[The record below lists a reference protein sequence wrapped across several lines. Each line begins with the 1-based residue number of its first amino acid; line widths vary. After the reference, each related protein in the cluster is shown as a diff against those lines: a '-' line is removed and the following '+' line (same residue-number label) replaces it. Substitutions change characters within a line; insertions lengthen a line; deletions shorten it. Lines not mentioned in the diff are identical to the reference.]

1 MEIQITAIKFE
12 TVNGK
17 KTGKSFAFKLDP
29 KKMAVYKTEAT
40 VRKRVE
46 EYVAKSGVFKSSELK
61 DLKYSM
67 KDFLEEWKKQ
77 VEIVQ
82 AEELAKLEE
91 SPNNPGSRITPDMI
105 TRLAPNEVF
114 VFGSNEQGLH
124 YGGAAKAA
132 VENFG
137 AIMGQGNG
145 LQGKS
150 YAIPSMSGLGVMG
163 EYVKEFCEFAKAH
176 PEKRFLVTPIGC
188 GIAGYGIDEVA
199 PLFECCSDVEN
210 ITLPASFWDVMYMD
224 MDRQLTINWQELR
237 QFSIARWPKEMG
249 TTHGVGHWDRVAKFG
264 EMLYVDGVDMN
275 VVIAFAYLHDVER
288 KNDDIDDAH
297 GHRASI
303 LVDCIRH
310 NYLRDFDDEQ
320 VSLLKRACEL
330 HTLRHRTGNITID
343 TCFDADRLDLP
354 RVGITPDPERMATSK
369 GAKIASNPEYLQF
382 YEAMICSN
390 LG

>member
-82 AEELAKLEE
+82 AEELAKLEV

-132 VENFG
+132 AENFG

-176 PEKRFLVTPIGC
+176 PEKRFLVTEIGC
-188 GIAGYGIDEVA
+188 GIAGYSIGEVA
-199 PLFECCSDVEN
+199 PLFECCRDVEN
-210 ITLPASFWDVMYMD
+210 VTLPASFWD
-224 MDRQLTINWQELR
+224 IIGEP
-237 QFSIARWPKEMG
+237 SAKEYDLERFVTAQAADYADALDDIRNG
-249 TTHGVGHWDRVAKFG
+249 RKHGHWIWYIFPQQKG
-264 EMLYVDGVDMN
+264 LGHSYNSEYYGLDGIDE
-275 VVIAFAYLHDVER
+275 ARAYLAHPVLGARLREISEALLIHEGKR
-288 KNDDIDDAH
+288 DIDAIMGSSIDVLKLQTCMNLFNRVSPNDIFEKVLDA
-297 GHRASI
+297 
-303 LVDCIRH
+303 
-310 NYLRDFDDEQ
+310 F
-320 VSLLKRACEL
+320 
-330 HTLRHRTGNITID
+330 
-343 TCFDADRLDLP
+343 F
-354 RVGITPDPERMATSK
+354 
-369 GAKIASNPEYLQF
+369 
-382 YEAMICSN
+382 
-390 LG
+390 